1 MTPTDHN
8 PDHPT
13 PRLGPADTLRQLF
26 GVGEDDLIDEIP
38 GATNWP
44 AIDPAD
50 TPAAWENL
58 RGWVDDLRRR
68 FDHLDHHIIPACWWR
83 HNEHVE
89 ALVALRDHHHASY
102 SDTAPA
108 TAPLD
113 WFRALRDITALLR
126 TWTAEH
132 ACGATHHNPPTR
144 LAPDDTAAW
153 EAFVAADIEER
164 ERYRRHKGSADR
176 DPPVEFP

>member
-1 MTPTDHN
+1 MTPTDN
-8 PDHPT
+8 EPGRPA
-13 PRLGPADTLRQLF
+13 PRVGPGDTLRQLF
-26 GVGEDDLIDEIP
+26 GPTDDELIDEIP

-50 TPAAWENL
+50 TAAAWEDL
-58 RGWVDDLRRR
+58 RSWVDELRRR
-68 FDHLDHHIIPACWWR
+68 FDHHVIPACWWR

-102 SDTAPA
+102 SDTASA

-113 WFRALRDITALLR
+113 WFRALRDITALLQ

-132 ACGATHHNPPTR
+132 ACDATHHNPPTR
-144 LAPDDTAAW
+144 LQPDDPDAW
-153 EAFVAADIEER
+153 HAFVAADAER
-164 ERYRRHKGSADR
+164 RRGSAD
-176 DPPVEFP
+176 DPTASRP